1 MLRGRARFLDP
12 PRRAMMGPR
21 RFAIR
26 AARMPQDAPHDPA
39 EKTYRSLNAELIVK
53 TLSRLRDRIE
63 ERFPNRGLCA
73 VAAELL
79 TVARADTEKT
89 RSLLRPYLWVRLAV
103 VVFIAAGV
111 AAQVAIFRLV
121 GLRLGADSDTLDVF
135 QGIEAA
141 LNTLILMGAGVFFVT
156 TLEERIKR
164 RRSLSDLHELRSI
177 AHVIDMHQLTKDPAS
192 IVGDGAPTKSSPE
205 REMSPFEL
213 SRYLDYCA
221 EMLSL
226 TGKLAA
232 LYAQN
237 TRDSVVIQAVNEI
250 EDLTTSLSGKIWQKL
265 VVLQSETTGAAPRV
279 APAKTEAVAG

>member
-1 MLRGRARFLDP
+1 M
-12 PRRAMMGPR
+12 
-21 RFAIR
+21 
-26 AARMPQDAPHDPA
+26 AARHARA
-39 EKTYRSLNAELIVK
+39 SKETYRSLDANLIVK
-53 TLSRLRDRIE
+53 TLARLKDRIA
-63 ERFPNRGLCA
+63 ERFPRRGLCA
-73 VAAELL
+73 VADELL
-79 TVARADTEKT
+79 AIARADTAKT
-89 RSLLRPYLWVRLAV
+89 RSLLRPYLWVRLSV
-103 VVFIAAGV
+103 IVFIAAGI

-141 LNTLILMGAGVFFVT
+141 LNTFILMGAGVFFVT
-156 TLEERIKR
+156 TIEERIKR

-192 IVGDGAPTKSSPE
+192 IVGSGARTRSSPE

-213 SRYLDYCA
+213 LRYLDYCA

-232 LYAQN
+232 LYAQD

-250 EDLTTSLSGKIWQKL
+250 EALTASLSGKIWQKL
-265 VVLQSETTGAAPRV
+265 MVLQGETAVDAAR
-279 APAKTEAVAG
+279 APIAKTEAVTG